1 MISPKKAR
9 LFPLAFLVALMAG
22 CAQQQAQP
30 PSESERI
37 AAQYPDADKV
47 TIDVTKPAA
56 QPGSSSQVVAT
67 GMDQPTHNVEPD
79 VYRDRRDVRDDRIEV
94 LRGGRYS
101 LVSARATLQQRE
113 LLEQVVDISI
123 PASLNPSVEDGIRYT
138 LQHTG
143 FGLCRPQGEPQQLL
157 YSRPLP
163 AAHFDL
169 GPMSLREALQ
179 VLGGPAFELQADPI
193 ARMVCYQVR
202 DQRLAKE

>member
-1 MISPKKAR
+1 MTFPNKAR

-22 CAQQQAQP
+22 CAQQQTQP
-30 PSESERI
+30 PSESERL

-47 TIDVTKPAA
+47 TIDITKPA
-56 QPGSSSQVVAT
+56 QPGSSSQVVTT
-67 GMDQPTHNVEPD
+67 GMDQPTHDVEPD
-79 VYRDRRDVRDDRIEV
+79 VYRDRRYNRDDRVEV

-101 LVSARATLQQRE
+101 LVSAKATLQQRE

-143 FGLCRPQGEPQQLL
+143 FGLCRAQGEPQQLL

-169 GPMSLREALQ
+169 GPMPLREALQ
-179 VLGGPAFELQADPI
+179 VLGGPAFEVQADPI

-202 DQRLAKE
+202 DQRLVKG